1 MPDRARLPLAGRT
14 VLIAGATSASGR
26 AVAAGLLGVGARVV
40 AVGNDPGRVGELEA
54 QVPGVIGEVADLT
67 DEDEVLELA
76 MRVHSRVG
84 DVDGVIHLV
93 GGWRGGGSIVS
104 QSDEDY
110 RVLERSF
117 TSLRHVTLAFWGDLV
132 ESEAGRI
139 VIVSSTSVERPR
151 AGGANYVAVKAASEA
166 WMQAVADGL
175 RTEARS
181 AAAVTFRVRA
191 LAGLEEELAASV
203 IALWGA
209 DASPLNGI
217 VHTLGAAPAAPSAPP
232 PVE

>member
-1 MPDRARLPLAGRT
+1 MPDAARPPLAGRT

-40 AVGNDPGRVGELEA
+40 AVGSDHDRIRSLEEE
-54 QVPGVIGEVADLT
+54 VPGVVGEVADLT

-84 DVDGVIHLV
+84 EVDGVIHLV

-104 QSDEDY
+104 QSDDDY
-110 RVLERSF
+110 RALERSF

-132 ESEAGRI
+132 DSEAGRLA
-139 VIVSSTSVERPR
+139 IVSSTSVERPR
-151 AGGANYVAVKAASEA
+151 AGGANYVSVKAASEA
-166 WMQAVADGL
+166 WMQAVADGF

-191 LAGLEEELAASV
+191 LAGLEDELAASV

-209 DASPLNGI
+209 DAAPLNGI
-217 VHTLGAAPAAPSAPP
+217 VHTLGEHPAPA
-232 PVE
+232 PVVE